1 MLTESQLSQDS
12 RDSMLGKTVQTPQGR
27 APWER
32 GTRAGRPTTLQY
44 RNGAVKEEEPK
55 DGTRCSLERGVAIRV
70 SPESRSFHNSQPG
83 SELEDAPSP

>member
-1 MLTESQLSQDS
+1 MLTKSHLGQDS
-12 RDSMLGKTVQTPQGR
+12 HDSMLEKIVRTPQKR

-32 GTRAGRPTTLQY
+32 GTQAGRPASLQY

-55 DGTRCSLERGVAIRV
+55 DGSRWSLERSVAIRV

-83 SELEDAPSP
+83 GELGDVPSP